1 MLVPA
6 PPHLNIYP
14 FPFNSFFTNFELM
27 CKLPFFA
34 KFAFMRD
41 QHVRIQ
47 WRYFITCVVE
57 NMDSMFSCIFFVR
70 IAMTCI
76 VPRGYLRGPPLKR
89 SRFLGV
95 VLSGGGSLPNSHL
108 CEINMCACINYNG
121 DISLHVWLKIANQN
135 GQWYGRNVLLHFYL
149 CA

>member
-95 VLSGGGSLPNSHL
+95 VLSGGGGGLYQIRIYARSTCAHALITM
-108 CEINMCACINYNG
+108 EIFHYMCG
-121 DISLHVWLKIANQN
+121 
-135 GQWYGRNVLLHFYL
+135 
-149 CA
+149 